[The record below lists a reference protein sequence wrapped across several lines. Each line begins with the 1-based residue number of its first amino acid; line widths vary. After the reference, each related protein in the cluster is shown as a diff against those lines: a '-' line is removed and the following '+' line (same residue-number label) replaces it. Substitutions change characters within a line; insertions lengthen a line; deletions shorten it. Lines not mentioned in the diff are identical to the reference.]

1 MEDYLYTAQ
10 IDDNISNLIMFLKTA
25 VLIMSA
31 AVMKGTT
38 NR

>member
-1 MEDYLYTAQ
+1 MFILAQ
-10 IDDNISNLIMFLKTA
+10 IDDNISNLIMLSKIA

-31 AVMKGTT
+31 AVMNGTT